1 MKRSPRL
8 AVPLLAAGLGACMDA
23 PTAPVAPP
31 GAARDASPAAAA
43 FDLKAGLALA
53 ADDAASRVIPTLGQ
67 GRATPAVSAAFS
79 SLAAALRSGDAGAVR
94 DAVDQCNGS
103 LDALVRSAPDT
114 DPIEVAALR
123 LVVLNAQ
130 VLYPAT

>member
-8 AVPLLAAGLGACMDA
+8 AVPLLAALGACMDA

-31 GAARDASPAAAA
+31 VAEHDASPAGAAY
-43 FDLKAGLALA
+43 DLKAGLALA
-53 ADDAASRVIPTLGQ
+53 ADDAASRVIPTLGKAP
-67 GRATPAVSAAFS
+67 ATPAVSAAFS
-79 SLAAALRSGDAGAVR
+79 ALAAALRSGDAGAVR
-94 DAVDQCNGS
+94 DAIDQCNGS
-103 LDALVRSAPDT
+103 LNALVRAAPDT

>member
-23 PTAPVAPP
+23 PTAPVASP

-114 DPIEVAALR
+114 DPVEVAALR